1 MRQALPLSV
10 LPVFWDTA
18 RDVSKHSQL
27 PSTSITGN
35 NGFHSFYDHIKQ
47 QFKKYQ
53 CSPSPN
59 LTVSSEQRIQ
69 VTEHTA
75 RGTRHSFALQVPERL
90 NLHLKEAITKVG
102 QRWLR
107 TLPLEEMEE
116 KEGCLV
122 FFFLFWLFGKKKFC
136 IFTTKHSTKLPPN
149 FHDG

>member
-1 MRQALPLSV
+1 M
-10 LPVFWDTA
+10 LPVFWD
-18 RDVSKHSQL
+18 KHSQL

-107 TLPLEEMEE
+107 TYPW
-116 KEGCLV
+116 KKWKKKKVVWG
-122 FFFLFWLFGKKKFC
+122 FFPVLAFREKKKFA
-136 IFTTKHSTKLPPN
+136 FSPQNTVQN
-149 FHDG
+149 FLQTSMTVNQG